1 MTKEDF
7 TKEAESSYQQIID
20 LIDRYQKIDA
30 AIVASNANT
39 LIHTSYG
46 DYTVAGAISFRARL
60 RENDNYVF
68 GTNFEVHLMKKL
80 VDELD
85 MGARVVSDC

>member
-1 MTKEDF
+1 M
-7 TKEAESSYQQIID
+7 
-20 LIDRYQKIDA
+20 
-30 AIVASNANT
+30 
-39 LIHTSYG
+39 IHTSYG
-46 DYTVAGAISFRARL
+46 DYTVAGAISLRARL

-68 GTNFEVHLMKKL
+68 GANFEVHLMKKL